1 MRKTLLL
8 AGVAALMLTACSQQ
22 KQENA
27 TPVLTKSGLNPAQF
41 ETTIEGKE
49 TKLFTLTNQNGMEV
63 CITNFGG
70 RIVSVMVPDRGGV
83 MRDVVLAFDNITDY
97 QNISSDFGA
106 SIGRYAN
113 RIGNAQFTMDGE
125 TIQLIAN
132 NGPHCL
138 HGGPQGWQYKVFD
151 AEQKNSSTLTLS
163 LTSPD
168 GDMNFPGTV
177 SVEVT
182 FKLTAD
188 NAIDINYYA
197 TTDKKTVINM
207 TNHSYFNLS
216 GDPTQST
223 VNHLLYVNADQMTP
237 IDSTVGVTGEVRKV
251 DGTPFDFRTAHAMAE
266 EINKDDEQIK
276 FANGIDHNFVLN
288 TAGDISQKAASL
300 YCPETGIKL
309 DVYTNEPGIQVYTGN
324 FLNGRVKGKKGIAYN
339 QRTATCLETQKF
351 PNTPNHP
358 EWPSA
363 TLEPGQT
370 YHSECIYKF
379 SIEN

>member
-8 AGVAALMLTACSQQ
+8 AGIAAIMLTSCSQT
-22 KQENA
+22 KPENKEPA
-27 TPVLTKSGLNPAQF
+27 ITKSGLNPENFIAD
-41 ETTIEGKE
+41 IDGKQ
-49 TKLFTLTNQNGMEV
+49 TNLYTLTNQNGMEV

-70 RIVSVMVPDRGGV
+70 RIVSVMVPDRQGTE
-83 MRDVVLAFDNITDY
+83 RDVVLAFDNITDY

-106 SIGRYAN
+106 TIGRYAN
-113 RIGNAQFTMDGE
+113 RIGNAQFTLDGE

-197 TTDKKTVINM
+197 TTNKKTVINM

-223 VNHLLYVNADQMTP
+223 VNHLLYVNADRMTP

-251 DGTPFDFRTAHAMAE
+251 DGTPFDFRTAHPMAA
-266 EINKDDEQIK
+266 EISKDDEQIK

-288 TAGDISQKAASL
+288 TAGDISQKSSSL

-324 FLNGRVKGKKGIAYN
+324 FLNGRVKGKNGIAYN

-351 PNTPNHP
+351 PNSPNHP

-363 TLEPGQT
+363 FLEPGQT

>member
-1 MRKTLLL
+1 MLKLKSIFMGI
-8 AGVAALMLTACSQQ
+8 GVAAILFSSCSKSNQ
-22 KQENA
+22 
-27 TPVLTKSGLNPAQF
+27 TLSGLDPAAF
-41 ETTIEGKE
+41 DTTINGKPV
-49 TKLFTLTNQNGMEV
+49 KLYTLTNKNGMEV

-70 RIVSVMVPDRGGV
+70 RIVSLMTRDKNGAFV
-83 MRDVVLAFDNITDY
+83 DVVLGYDNIKQYADTV
-97 QNISSDFGA
+97 NSPSDFGA
-106 SIGRYAN
+106 TIGRYAN
-113 RIGNAQFTMDGE
+113 RIGNAQFPLDGE
-125 TIQLIAN
+125 NIQLIAN

-168 GDMNFPGTV
+168 GDMNFPGNV

-216 GDPTQST
+216 GDPNKTT
-223 VNHLLYVNADQMTP
+223 MDHVLYVNADQMTP

-251 DGTPFDFRTAHAMAE
+251 DGTPFDFRKAHAMAE
-266 EINKDDEQIK
+266 EISKDDEQIK

-339 QRTATCLETQKF
+339 QRTATCLETQKY

>member
-8 AGVAALMLTACSQQ
+8 AGIAAIMLTSCSQT
-22 KQENA
+22 KPENKEPA
-27 TPVLTKSGLNPAQF
+27 ITKSGLNPENFIAD
-41 ETTIEGKE
+41 IDGKQ
-49 TKLFTLTNQNGMEV
+49 TNLYTLTNQNGMEV

-70 RIVSVMVPDRGGV
+70 RIVSVMVPDRQGTE
-83 MRDVVLAFDNITDY
+83 RDVVLAFDNITDY

-106 SIGRYAN
+106 TIGRYAN
-113 RIGNAQFTMDGE
+113 RIGNAQFTLDGE

-197 TTDKKTVINM
+197 TTNKKTVINM

-223 VNHLLYVNADQMTP
+223 VNHLLYVNADRMTP

-251 DGTPFDFRTAHAMAE
+251 DGTPFDFRTAHPMAA
-266 EINKDDEQIK
+266 EISKDDEQIK

-288 TAGDISQKAASL
+288 TAGNVNEVAASL

-324 FLNGRVKGKKGIAYN
+324 FLNGRVKGKNGIAYN

-351 PNTPNHP
+351 PNSPNHP

-363 TLEPGQT
+363 FLEPGQT

>member
-1 MRKTLLL
+1 MKKTLLL
-8 AGVAALMLTACSQQ
+8 AGIAAFLLTACGES
-22 KQENA
+22 KSENKEPA
-27 TPVLTKSGLNPAQF
+27 ITKSGLNPENFIADKD
-41 ETTIEGKE
+41 GKQ
-49 TKLFTLTNQNGMEV
+49 TNLYTLTNQNGMEV
-63 CITNFGG
+63 TITNFGG
-70 RIVSVMVPDRGGV
+70 RIVSVMVPDRQGTE
-83 MRDVVLAFDNITDY
+83 RDVVLAFDNIQDY
-97 QNISSDFGA
+97 MTQSSDFGA
-106 SIGRYAN
+106 TIGRYAN
-113 RIGNAQFTMDGE
+113 RIGNAQFPLDGE

-182 FKLTAD
+182 FKLTND

-216 GDPTQST
+216 GDPNNTT
-223 VNHLLYVNADQMTP
+223 MDHVLYVNANQMTP
-237 IDSTVGVTGEVRKV
+237 IDETVGVTGEVVKV
-251 DGTPFDFRTAHAMAE
+251 DGTPFDFRTPHAISE
-266 EINKDDEQIK
+266 EIGKENEQIK

-288 TAGDISQKAASL
+288 TAGNVNALAASL

-309 DVYTNEPGIQVYTGN
+309 EVFTNEPGIQVYTGN
-324 FLNGRVKGKKGIAYN
+324 FLNGRQTGKKGIAYK
-339 QRTATCLETQKF
+339 RRAATCLETQKF

-363 TLEPGQT
+363 FLEPGQT

-379 SIEN
+379 SVE